1 MKILD
6 CTLRD
11 GGYYNDW
18 DFDSRTVDCYL
29 AAMNRLPVDMI
40 EVGYRSLPSK
50 SYMGRFGYSPRFEL
64 ERVRER
70 SQKQVAVMFNE
81 KDIRVSDLPTV
92 LDPVA
97 DLVDMVRMAVAPT
110 NMARAIELGRA
121 IKERG
126 IAVAFNVMYMSKWS
140 EMAEFLELLPQLDGW
155 VDCIN
160 MVDSFGGVT
169 PNDVRRT
176 FAMVRER
183 TSVPIGFHG
192 HNNLEL
198 ALINTLAAIDCGAEW
213 VDATVLGLGRG
224 AGNLKLEL
232 LLTFLSKRGLEVD
245 FNVLGEVVSHFSTLH
260 AKYGWGTSLPY
271 MLSGANSL
279 PQKEVMA
286 WVSNRLLSLN
296 SIVRALENKRLG
308 VEDNDKFPEW
318 QAECAER
325 VLVVGGGERV
335 AEHIDAVR
343 AMLEADPQIVVVHA
357 SSRHAALFEGL
368 ANPQIF
374 CLVGDEGHRMERVFD
389 GLGDFSGRCIL
400 PPYPRKMGTD
410 VPASVADK
418 TFELHEVTFTDLFR
432 DSCTAMALQAAIE
445 MQARSVMVVGYDG
458 YTDMV
463 LTQRERDLT
472 AENEYIMEAF
482 DRAFEGEFVSLTPTL
497 YNALKVDSIYHRI

>member
-18 DFDSRTVDCYL
+18 DFDSHTVDCYL

-50 SYMGRFGYSPRFEL
+50 SYMGRFGYSPRFVL
-64 ERVRER
+64 ERVRAR
-70 SQKQVAVMFNE
+70 SHKRVAVMLNE
-81 KDIRVSDLPTV
+81 KDVRVSDLGTV

-97 DLVDMVRMAVAPT
+97 DLVDMVRLAIAPD

-126 IAVAFNVMYMSKWS
+126 IAVAFNVMYMSKWHQ
-140 EMAEFLELLPQLDGW
+140 MPAFLELLPKLDGW
-155 VDCIN
+155 ADCIN

-169 PNDVRRT
+169 PEDVRRT

-183 TSVPIGFHG
+183 TTVPIGFHG

-198 ALINTLAAIDCGAEW
+198 ALVNTLAAIECGAEW
-213 VDATVLGLGRG
+213 VDATVVGMGRG

-232 LLTFLSKRGLEVD
+232 LLAFLNKGGLEVD
-245 FNVLGEVVSHFSTLH
+245 FNLLSEVVSHFADLQAH
-260 AKYGWGTSLPY
+260 YGWGTSLPY
-271 MLSGANSL
+271 MISGANSL

-308 VEDNDKFPEW
+308 IEDNDKYPEW
-318 QAECAER
+318 QTERAER
-325 VLVVGGGERV
+325 VLVVGGGDSV
-335 AEHIDAVR
+335 VEHADAVR
-343 AMLEADPQIVVVHA
+343 EMLADDPKIVVVHS
-357 SSRHAALFEGL
+357 SSRNAALFEQL
-368 ANPQIF
+368 PNPQIF

-389 GLGDFSGRCIL
+389 GLKEFGGRCLL

-410 VPASVADK
+410 VPASVKDK

-445 MQARSVMVVGYDG
+445 MCARSVMVIGYDG
-458 YTDMV
+458 YTDVVM
-463 LTQRERDLT
+463 TQRERDLT

-497 YNALKVDSIYHRI
+497 YNALRVDSIYYRI

>member
-50 SYMGRFGYSPRFEL
+50 SYMGCFGYSPRSVL

-97 DLVDMVRMAVAPT
+97 DLVDMVRMAIAPD
-110 NMARAIELGRA
+110 NMARAIELARA

-126 IAVAFNVMYMSKWS
+126 IAVAFNVMYMSKWH
-140 EMAEFLELLPQLDGW
+140 EMPAFLDLLPELNGW

-160 MVDSFGGVT
+160 MVDSFGGVS
-169 PNDVRRT
+169 PDDVRRT
-176 FAMVRER
+176 YAMVRER
-183 TSVPIGFHG
+183 TTVPIGFHG

-198 ALINTLAAIDCGAEW
+198 ALVNTLAAIECGAAS
-213 VDATVLGLGRG
+213 VDATVLGMGRG

-232 LLTFLSKRGLEVD
+232 LLAYLNKSGLEVD
-245 FNVLGEVVSHFSTLH
+245 FNVLGEVVSHFSQLQ
-260 AKYGWGTSLPY
+260 AQYGWGTSLPY
-271 MLSGANSL
+271 MISGANSL

-308 VEDNDKFPEW
+308 IEDNDKFPEW
-318 QAECAER
+318 QAERAER
-325 VLVVGGGERV
+325 VLIVGGGTRV
-335 AEHIDAVR
+335 VEHIDAIR
-343 AMLEADPQIVVVHA
+343 TMLEADPSIVVVHS
-357 SSRHAALFEGL
+357 SSRYAKLFKRL
-368 ANPQIF
+368 PNAQIF
-374 CLVGDEGHRMERVFD
+374 CLVGDEGHRMERIFD
-389 GLGDFSGRCIL
+389 GLGDFAGRCIL

-410 VPASVADK
+410 VPASVVDK
-418 TFELHEVTFTDLFR
+418 TFELHEVTFTDMFR
-432 DSCTAMALQAAIE
+432 DSCTAMALQAALE
-445 MQARSVMVVGYDG
+445 MQAQSVFVVGYDG
-458 YTDMV
+458 YTDVV

-472 AENEYIMEAF
+472 SENEYIMEAF
-482 DRAFEGEFVSLTPTL
+482 GREFEGEFVSLTPTL
-497 YNALKVDSIYHRI
+497 YNALRVDSIYHRI

>member
-18 DFDSRTVDCYL
+18 DFDPRTVECYL
-29 AAMNRLPVDMI
+29 TAMNRLPVDMI

-50 SYMGRFGYSPRFEL
+50 NYMGRFGYSPRFEL
-64 ERVRER
+64 EKLRER
-70 SQKQVAVMFNE
+70 SKKRIAVMFNE
-81 KDIRVSDLPTV
+81 KDIRVADLPTV

-97 DLVDMVRMAVAPT
+97 DLVDMVRMAIVPD

-126 IAVAFNVMYMSKWS
+126 IAVAFNVMYMSKWH
-140 EMAEFLELLPQLDGW
+140 EMPAFLELLPELNGW
-155 VDCIN
+155 ADCIN

-169 PNDVRRT
+169 PDDVRRT

-183 TSVPIGFHG
+183 TTVPIGFHG

-198 ALINTLAAIDCGAEW
+198 ALINTLTAIECGAEW
-213 VDATVLGLGRG
+213 VDATVLGMGRG

-232 LLTFLSKRGLEVD
+232 LLAYLNKGGLEVD
-245 FNVLGEVVSHFSTLH
+245 FNMLGEVVRCFSTLQ
-260 AKYGWGTSLPY
+260 ARYGWGTGLPY

-286 WVSNRLLSLN
+286 WVNNRLLSLN
-296 SIVRALENKRLG
+296 SIIRALDNKRQNI
-308 VEDNDKFPEW
+308 EDNDKFPVW

-325 VLVVGGGERV
+325 VLIVGGGQRV
-335 AEHIDAVR
+335 VEHIDSVR
-343 AMLEADPQIVVVHA
+343 EMLKSDPKIVVVHS
-357 SSRHAALFEGL
+357 SSRHAKLFKGL
-368 ANPQIF
+368 ENPQIF
-374 CLVGDEGHRMERVFD
+374 CLVGDEGHRMERVFE
-389 GLGDFSGRCIL
+389 GLGDFCGRCIL

-410 VPASVADK
+410 VPTSVTDK
-418 TFELHEVTFTDLFR
+418 TFELHAVTFTDQFR
-432 DSCTAMALQAAIE
+432 DSCTAMALQAALE
-445 MQARSVMVVGYDG
+445 MSARSVMVVGYDG
-458 YTDMV
+458 YTDML

-472 AENEYIMEAF
+472 TENEYILEAF
-482 DRAFEGEFVSLTPTL
+482 GRAFEGEFVSLTPTL
-497 YNALKVDSIYHRI
+497 YNALRVDSIYHRI

>member
-64 ERVRER
+64 ERLRER
-70 SQKQVAVMFNE
+70 TQKQVAVMFNE
-81 KDIRVSDLPTV
+81 KDIRVGDLPTV

-97 DLVDMVRMAVAPT
+97 DLVDMVRMAIAPD

-121 IKERG
+121 IKGRG
-126 IAVAFNVMYMSKWS
+126 IAVAFNVMYMSKWH
-140 EMAEFLELLPQLDGW
+140 EMTAFLGLLPQLDGW

-169 PNDVRRT
+169 PDDVRRT

-198 ALINTLAAIDCGAEW
+198 ALINTLTAIECGAEW
-213 VDATVLGLGRG
+213 VDATVLGMGRG

-232 LLTFLSKRGLEVD
+232 LLTFLNKQGLEVD
-245 FNVLGEVVSHFSTLH
+245 FNVLGEVVSRFSELH
-260 AKYGWGTSLPY
+260 SKYGWGASLPY

-318 QAECAER
+318 QAERAER

-335 AEHIDAVR
+335 AEHIEAVR
-343 AMLEADPQIVVVHA
+343 TMLKADPRIVVVHA
-357 SSRHAALFEGL
+357 SSRYAKLFKQL
-368 ANPQIF
+368 PNPQI
-374 CLVGDEGHRMERVFD
+374 
-389 GLGDFSGRCIL
+389 
-400 PPYPRKMGTD
+400 
-410 VPASVADK
+410 
-418 TFELHEVTFTDLFR
+418 
-432 DSCTAMALQAAIE
+432 
-445 MQARSVMVVGYDG
+445 
-458 YTDMV
+458 
-463 LTQRERDLT
+463 
-472 AENEYIMEAF
+472 
-482 DRAFEGEFVSLTPTL
+482 
-497 YNALKVDSIYHRI
+497 